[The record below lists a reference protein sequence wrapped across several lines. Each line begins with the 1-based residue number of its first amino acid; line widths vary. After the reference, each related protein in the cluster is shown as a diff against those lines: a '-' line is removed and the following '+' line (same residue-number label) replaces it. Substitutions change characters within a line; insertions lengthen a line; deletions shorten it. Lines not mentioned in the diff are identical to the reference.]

1 MKLTAIIYL
10 VFRLLNILTLC
21 VNLHNYSLAEQE
33 RRKRGVKEKDKRK
46 EKGSRRQEQVEE
58 GGVEREKGPK
68 EM

>member
-10 VFRLLNILTLC
+10 VFRLLNTPTLC